1 MRIMFFVNSIRRKKK
16 YPQEIGKMDNRAVVF
31 AHFDKHNIVDDYVIF
46 YLSELKKNSRTIIF
60 VSTSSLSE
68 EEKARLD
75 GICSIVITRPNIGYD
90 FFSWKTGLAQLRNLE
105 NYNELVICNDSCYG
119 PVFDLHPIFQ
129 KMRFSK
135 ADFWGIT
142 SNSQI
147 RFHLQSYFLVFRKQV
162 FLSKE
167 FQDFW
172 RDMKI
177 IDSKTEI
184 VNTYEI
190 GLTQKLINANF
201 KADALF
207 KLTLLNAHI
216 ILFATF
222 RNLLGYVYNCF
233 IYLFFT
239 NTRRYQLLI
248 SNGFHISRINHLL
261 HTNPTHRL
269 CLTTLKHG
277 CPFVKIELL
286 RDNPLNINIS
296 DIFHYLLKNSAFK
309 MIYIQ
314 NHLDRIRNHPK

>member
-1 MRIMFFVNSIRRKKK
+1 MFFENAIRRKMKSLQK
-16 YPQEIGKMDNRAVVF
+16 NGAVDNRAIVF
-31 AHFDKHNIVDDYVIF
+31 AHFDKHNIVDDYVIY
-46 YLSELKKNSRTIIF
+46 YLNELKKNSRTIIF
-60 VSTSSLSE
+60 VSTSSLSD
-68 EEKARLD
+68 EEKAKLD
-75 GICSIVITRPNIGYD
+75 GICSIVISRPNIGYD

-105 NYNELVICNDSCYG
+105 EYNELVICNDSCYG

-129 KMRFSK
+129 KMSLSK

-147 RFHLQSYFLVFRKQV
+147 KFHLQSYFLVFRKQV
-162 FLSKE
+162 FLSE
-167 FQDFW
+167 VFQDFW
-172 RDMKI
+172 KDVRI

-184 VNTYEI
+184 VNAYEI

-207 KLTLLNAHI
+207 KLTLLNTHI

-233 IYLFFT
+233 VYLFFT

-269 CLTTLKHG
+269 SLTTLKHG

-286 RDNPLNINIS
+286 RDNPLKIKIS
-296 DIFHYLLKNSAFK
+296 DIFQYLLKNSAFK
-309 MIYIQ
+309 MIYIH
-314 NHLDRIRNHPK
+314 NHLDRVRNYLK